1 MLIFQHGSEE
11 DMKSIHIA
19 VENELAQLSN
29 QLLSNQALPLTLML
43 FHENGYRKIAT
54 KDLSAMTLARAYLN
68 EADATAYAVIFDGS
82 YEDPV
87 QGTSDC
93 LTCAIV
99 TRDGNARVDHTPY
112 HRRSDT
118 VEFEERRQAILDAP
132 FLHLFDPLDESRY
145 DMAMIHDLLDEVCES
160 GLSEYSDFIIATC

>member
-1 MLIFQHGSEE
+1 
-11 DMKSIHIA
+11 MKSIHIA

-29 QLLSNQALPLTLML
+29 QLLSNQTLPLTLML
-43 FHENGYRKIAT
+43 FHEKGYRKIAT

-68 EADATAYAVIFDGS
+68 EADATAYATAYAVIFDGS

-87 QGTSDC
+87 QGASDC

-112 HRRSDT
+112 RRRSGTID
-118 VEFEERRQAILDAP
+118 FEERRQVILDAP